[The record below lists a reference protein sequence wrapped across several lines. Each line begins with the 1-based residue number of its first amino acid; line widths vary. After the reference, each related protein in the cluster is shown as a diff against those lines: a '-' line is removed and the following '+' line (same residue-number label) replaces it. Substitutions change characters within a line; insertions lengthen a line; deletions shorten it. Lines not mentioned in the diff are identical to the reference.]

1 MNGQL
6 VHYEAYTPMAYDIQ
20 AAQYLYGANPT
31 TEFGATTFT
40 FTPSTPRV
48 QAIYDTGGID
58 AIDLSNFALR
68 SVVDL
73 TPGASSTFGYTHHI
87 DDNTAIAFGSIV
99 ENVFSGSGSDDVFGN
114 DADNEIHAGA
124 GDDLVTGGAG
134 NDTLL
139 GQSDHDTISDG
150 TGNDHVFGGDGH
162 DHLSDAWGNDTLSG
176 GAGTDTLISHLGD
189 NTLSGGSVDDVIC
202 TGLGDDESD
211 GGSGDD
217 LLTADYPHRF
227 ARGNDTLIGGEGND
241 KLDGGKGA
249 DEFVF
254 FLDQTGNDTIA
265 QFDIDGT
272 LLSAGFE
279 VAQDQI
285 HLITGTG
292 TAQDYSLQDT
302 DKGSVLTWGSPQIL
316 IYGVSEDDLGFFDIV
331 MDHTWT

>member
-1 MNGQL
+1 
-6 VHYEAYTPMAYDIQ
+6 MAYDIQ

-87 DDNTAIAFGSIV
+87 DENTAIAFGSII
-99 ENVFSGSGSDDVFGN
+99 ENVFSGNGSDDVFGN

-139 GQSDHDTISDG
+139 GQSDHDTISGG

-176 GAGTDTLISHLGD
+176 GAGTDTLISHLG
-189 NTLSGGSVDDVIC
+189 TTPCQV
-202 TGLGDDESD
+202 
-211 GGSGDD
+211 
-217 LLTADYPHRF
+217 
-227 ARGNDTLIGGEGND
+227 
-241 KLDGGKGA
+241 
-249 DEFVF
+249 
-254 FLDQTGNDTIA
+254 
-265 QFDIDGT
+265 
-272 LLSAGFE
+272 
-279 VAQDQI
+279 
-285 HLITGTG
+285 
-292 TAQDYSLQDT
+292 
-302 DKGSVLTWGSPQIL
+302 
-316 IYGVSEDDLGFFDIV
+316 GVR
-331 MDHTWT
+331 MM

>member
-1 MNGQL
+1 MPTEFDDVRYTIMSYNNNDHQIARWMNGQL
-6 VHYEAYTPMAYDIQ
+6 VHYGAYTPMAYDIQ
-20 AAQYLYGANPT
+20 TAQYLYGANPT
-31 TEFGATTFT
+31 TEFGATTYT
-40 FTPSTPRV
+40 FAPSTPSV
-48 QAIYDTGGID
+48 QALYDTGGID
-58 AIDLSNFALR
+58 AIDLSSFTLR

-87 DDNTAIAFGSIV
+87 DDNTAIAFGTII

-124 GDDLVTGGAG
+124 GDDLIAGGAG

-139 GQSDHDTISDG
+139 GQSDHDTISGG
-150 TGNDHVFGGDGH
+150 TGNDHVSGGDGH
-162 DHLSDAWGNDTLSG
+162 DHLSDAWGSDTLTG
-176 GAGTDTLISHLGD
+176 GSGTDTLISHLGD
-189 NTLSGGSVDDVIC
+189 NALSGGSEDDVIF
-202 TGLGDDESD
+202 TGLGDDKLD

-217 LLTADYPHRF
+217 LLIADYPHRF

-265 QFDIDGT
+265 QFDTDGT
-272 LLSAGFE
+272 LLGAGFE
-279 VAQDQI
+279 VGQDQI

-292 TAQDYSLQDT
+292 TAQEYTLHDT
-302 DKGSVLTWGSPQIL
+302 DQGSVLT
-316 IYGVSEDDLGFFDIV
+316 
-331 MDHTWT
+331 